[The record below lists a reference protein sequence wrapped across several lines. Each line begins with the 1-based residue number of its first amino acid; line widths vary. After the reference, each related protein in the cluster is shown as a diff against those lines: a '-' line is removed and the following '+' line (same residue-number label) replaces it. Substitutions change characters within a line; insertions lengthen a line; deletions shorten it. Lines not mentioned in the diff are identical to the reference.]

1 MYLKKAIVELLETI
15 TDESLLMYFYA
26 LLRKATSSVETEDI
40 LEEIISYRLS
50 DESSRLHA
58 SSFLEAS

>member
-1 MYLKKAIVELLETI
+1 MYLKKAIVELLETV

-50 DESSRLHA
+50 DESSQLHA